1 MEEQRAMNVRKAILS
16 LAVTAGFCLP
26 VAAQTQR
33 LWLEIPFNFVVA
45 GKAMPAGRYEVRRVW
60 TTDNITWTIQG
71 EQAGTRITT
80 TSIESPRVSHS
91 PGLMFIE
98 SGGTYSLTEI
108 WESEHTGQAVPRPSA
123 KPAPTTVGGRCL
135 EISVAE

>member
-1 MEEQRAMNVRKAILS
+1 MINVRKAILP
-16 LAVTAGFCLP
+16 LFVMAGLCLP

-33 LWLEIPFNFVVA
+33 LRLEIPFNFAVA
-45 GKAMPAGRYEVRRVW
+45 GKMLPAGRYEVKRVW
-60 TTDNITWTIQG
+60 NADSIMWTIQG
-71 EQAGTRITT
+71 EQASTRIAT

-98 SGGTYSLTEI
+98 SGGTYSLAEI
-108 WESEHTGQAVPRPSA
+108 WESEHSGQEVPRPGTKSTGRVQA
-123 KPAPTTVGGRCL
+123 GRCL